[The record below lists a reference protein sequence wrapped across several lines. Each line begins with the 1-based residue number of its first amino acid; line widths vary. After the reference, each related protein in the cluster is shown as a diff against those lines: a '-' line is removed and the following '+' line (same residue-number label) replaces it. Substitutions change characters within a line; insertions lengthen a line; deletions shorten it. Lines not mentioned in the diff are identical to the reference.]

1 MSAVNWNLKFIS
13 RNIKRMIHNKRFFIN
28 NLLIISVDY
37 YITRTK
43 INFSDNDK
51 FELFHVIINEISILK
66 IYNYLNTN

>member
-1 MSAVNWNLKFIS
+1 
-13 RNIKRMIHNKRFFIN
+13 MIHNKRFFIN